1 MKSFERR
8 TQVARAIQREL
19 ATILQ
24 SGGLKD
30 DRISPLISIVSV
42 ELNSSLSSAKVIYSL
57 ISAEPDDELA
67 IAGVQAALVD
77 QAGYVR
83 GVIGRRLNL
92 RYAPKLFF
100 TPSDALRKS
109 VDLVHLIDEV
119 VVDDQSA
126 HGGI

>member
-8 TQVARAIQREL
+8 TQVAKAIQREL
-19 ATILQ
+19 ATIIQ

-42 ELNSSLSSAKVIYSL
+42 ELNPSLSSAKVVYSML
-57 ISAEPDDELA
+57 SNEPEDELA
-67 IAGVQAALVD
+67 IASA
-77 QAGYVR
+77 QAGLIEHAGYAR

-92 RYAPKLFF
+92 RYAPKLYF
-100 TPSDALRKS
+100 TPSSALRKS
-109 VDLVHLIDEV
+109 VDLIHLIEEV

-126 HGGI
+126 HGGV

>member
-1 MKSFERR
+1 MKSYERR

-24 SGGLKD
+24 SGALKD

-126 HGGI
+126 HGGL

>member
-1 MKSFERR
+1 MKSYERK

-19 ATILQ
+19 ALVIQ

-42 ELNSSLSSAKVIYSL
+42 ELNSSLSTAKVTYSL
-57 ISAEPDDELA
+57 ITAEPDDELA
-67 IAGVQAALVD
+67 IAGVQAALID

-109 VDLVHLIDEV
+109 VDLIHLIDDL

-126 HGGI
+126 HGGV